1 MATQNAFIKGYNS
14 RKIATQ
20 LKNQNLSAG
29 ERDKLFIELEK
40 SGKGYK
46 GLLHHGDVEFDTARD
61 DRGNSF
67 DESILGFDGLYDVH
81 IPYDTILPTGAIVVG
96 GRKVTLEKDGNTGSS
111 TEKSLF
117 KFKKRVEPRANA
129 LIAYTHKPGA
139 SFSECLTTSANYF
152 TQTQCT
158 LTQCLGAK
166 IIRHSEVNT
175 GNFELEISDKYE
187 LAYVRFAN
195 AYYRAMRL
203 LEIVERHKHDKLT
216 SNEKMQLRCIRDSAR
231 IMYNRALYNFL
242 DAYEILESVQR
253 DKIKHDV
260 ARDSRTLDLNQ
271 HLNKWKE
278 AISTMNATKSAYTS
292 KGNPEK

>member
-1 MATQNAFIKGYNS
+1 MATQNTFIKGYNGK
-14 RKIATQ
+14 KIASQ
-20 LKNQNLSAG
+20 LKNQNLSAQ
-29 ERDKLFIELEK
+29 EREKLFIELEK
-40 SGKGYK
+40 SGTGYK

-61 DRGNSF
+61 DRNNLY
-67 DESILGFDGLYDVH
+67 DESILGFDSLYDVH
-81 IPYDTILPTGAIVVG
+81 IPYDTILPTGAVVVG
-96 GRKVTLEKDGNTGSS
+96 GRKVTLDKGASANEQSKT
-111 TEKSLF
+111 SLF

-129 LIAYTHKPGA
+129 LIAYTYKPGA

-166 IIRHSEVNT
+166 IVRHSEVNT
-175 GNFELEISDKYE
+175 GNFELEISDEYE

-195 AYYRAMRL
+195 AYYRALRL

-242 DAYEILESVQR
+242 DAYETLESTQR
-253 DKIKHDV
+253 NKIKHEV
-260 ARDSRTLDLNQ
+260 ARDSKTLNLNQ
-271 HLNKWKE
+271 HFNKWKN
-278 AISTMNATKSAYTS
+278 AISAMNVTKSAYTS
-292 KGNPEK
+292 KDTPEK